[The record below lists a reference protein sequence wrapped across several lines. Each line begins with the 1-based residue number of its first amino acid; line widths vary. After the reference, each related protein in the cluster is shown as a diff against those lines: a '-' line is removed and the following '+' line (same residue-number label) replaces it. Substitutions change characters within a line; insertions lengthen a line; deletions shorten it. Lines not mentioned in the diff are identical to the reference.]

1 MGYYINWKHNLI
13 SAQGNNL
20 SCKIDEG
27 HEKISITV
35 PVAQPT
41 AAASLHFNIECAYKL
56 HLYIQMRI

>member
-1 MGYYINWKHNLI
+1 MGYYINWKNNLI
-13 SAQGNNL
+13 CAQGNNL

-27 HEKISITV
+27 HEKISITD

-56 HLYIQMRI
+56 HVYIQMRI